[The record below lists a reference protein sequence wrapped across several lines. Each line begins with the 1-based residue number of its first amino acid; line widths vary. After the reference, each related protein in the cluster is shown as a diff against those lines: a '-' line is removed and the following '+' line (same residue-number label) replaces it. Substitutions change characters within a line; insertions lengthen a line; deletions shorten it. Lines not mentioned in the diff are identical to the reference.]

1 MELASL
7 LQSPAALPSIPRVIA
22 LLLAE
27 LDRDEP
33 DLFQINQLL
42 GQDPVLTTRLLQ
54 LVGTAH
60 HQLRKP
66 ITSVGEAMALVGL
79 QQVREMAYAA
89 AATSAFRQVGNVDMP
104 QFWRYSLNVAKLTR
118 HLAQD
123 ASHQVS
129 PFTAGLLHGLGMLV
143 MHLGMPRQMEELDRR
158 LPLYAPQRHSAE
170 YELVGYNYAQVG
182 ADLARA
188 WQLPQALVDILEHQ
202 DAPFERD
209 SYEPLSGIL
218 HLAVWRCRAME
229 MGYTDQ
235 DLAKTF
241 PDTTALALKMDLHEV
256 LDRDPIAWTTRQEV
270 SALTG

>member
-33 DLFQINQLL
+33 DLFQINRLL

-60 HQLRKP
+60 HQLQKP

-79 QQVREMAYAA
+79 QQVRELAYAA

-104 QFWRYSLNVAKLTR
+104 RFWRYSLNVAKLTR
-118 HLAQD
+118 HLAKD
-123 ASHQVS
+123 ARHAVS

-158 LPLYAPQRHSAE
+158 VPLYAPQRHSAE

-202 DAPFERD
+202 DAPFKRD
-209 SYEPLSGIL
+209 NYEPLSGIL
-218 HLAVWRCRAME
+218 HLAVWRCRTME
-229 MGYTDQ
+229 MGYTDE
-235 DLAKTF
+235 DLAGTF
-241 PDTTALALKMDLHEV
+241 PDTTALALQLDLHDV
-256 LDRDPIAWTTRQEV
+256 LDRDPIAWTTGQEV
-270 SALTG
+270 DALTG